1 VTTRIGIDIGG
12 TFTDAASVGA
22 DGVIRIGKQLTS
34 VAEEHRGAVQ
44 AARDTGLDTSPDAV
58 LAHGTTLVINAL
70 LERHVSRVALVTTK
84 GFADTHELAVDSR
97 PEPYCLNYRRDPVLV
112 PRELRF
118 EIDERLAANGE
129 VLRRPSEQ
137 DIQSLVDVIR
147 DAEPSAIAVAFIN
160 SYVDASNERLVGD
173 ALKAAFP
180 NVPVT
185 LSSDISQ
192 NPREYQRFTT
202 AAANASV
209 APLMRAY
216 LGKLNDAV
224 RDAGFS
230 GDLVVLDSNGGAQS
244 LDVAMEFPIRT
255 IESGPVAGA
264 LASLNLAVA
273 HGIDH
278 AVTFDMG
285 GTTAKS
291 CLIERGSFLSTDL
304 YWIGGYSRGFPTQI
318 PCIDIIEVGAGGG
331 SIAWLEDGSRLRVGP
346 RSAGSSPGP
355 ACYRRGGT
363 EPTVTDAN
371 LFCGRLPAAEISG
384 DLSLDREAAEEALQQ
399 LASRLGLEPLR
410 LSLGILQIAVL
421 SMAGAVRRQTLELG
435 YDPRDF
441 WLIAS
446 GGAGPMHACDVARE
460 VGIRHVAVPLHPGHL
475 SAIGMLSA
483 DLRFEG
489 TRAINQLLSE
499 LPPQALLEAMDEIR
513 TELMSALSG
522 VGASDSDVEFHYS
535 LLIRYVG
542 QEHTL
547 KISAPVEGIS
557 VPENFTEKFTEAF
570 VAEYKRR
577 FGHANPLAE
586 AEVVHLEL
594 VGRRSLPRPK
604 FQAGEYEAKIPHST
618 ELAYF
623 GLDETPVETSILD
636 RRSLSPGDRIAGP
649 TIVCEEGSTFVMPPG
664 TEAVVL
670 DDLTLLATVD

>member
-1 VTTRIGIDIGG
+1 MTTRIGIDIGG
-12 TFTDAASVGA
+12 TFTDAASVGP
-22 DGVIRIGKQLTS
+22 DGVVRIGKQLTS
-34 VAEEHRGAVQ
+34 AGEEHRGAVQ
-44 AARDTGLDTSPDAV
+44 AACDTGLDTNPDAV

-70 LERHVSRVALVTTK
+70 LERHVARVALVTTR
-84 GFADTHELAVDSR
+84 GFADTHELAIDSR
-97 PEPYCLNYRRDPVLV
+97 PEPYCLRYRRAPVLV
-112 PRELRF
+112 PQDMRF
-118 EIDERLAANGE
+118 EIDERLTANGAS
-129 VLRRPSEQ
+129 LRRPSNE
-137 DIQSLVDVIR
+137 DIQSLVDALSGVKP
-147 DAEPSAIAVAFIN
+147 AAIAVAFVN
-160 SYVDASNERLVGD
+160 SYVDPSNELLVGD

-180 NVPVT
+180 DVPVT

-192 NPREYQRFTT
+192 KPREYQRFTT

-216 LGKLNDAV
+216 LGKLNDSV
-224 RDAGFS
+224 RGAGFS

-244 LDVAMEFPIRT
+244 LDVAMEFPIRS

-291 CLIERGSFLSTDL
+291 CLIEHGRFFSTDL

-331 SIAWLEDGSRLRVGP
+331 SIAWLEDGARLRVGP
-346 RSAGSSPGP
+346 RSAGASPGP
-355 ACYRRGGT
+355 ACYGQGGT

-384 DLSLDREAAEEALQQ
+384 DLSLDKNAAEQSLQR
-399 LASRLGLEPLR
+399 LASEIGLEPLR
-410 LSLGILQIAVL
+410 LSLGVLQIAVL

-435 YDPRDF
+435 HDPRDF

-489 TRAINQLLSE
+489 TRAVDRLLSE
-499 LPPQALLEAMDEIR
+499 LSPQFLLEAMDGIR
-513 TELMSALSG
+513 GELMSALGG
-522 VGASDSDVEFHYS
+522 VGASESDVVFHYL

-547 KISAPVEGIS
+547 KIRAPVDGIE
-557 VPENFTEKFTEAF
+557 VPPDFREKFSEAF

-586 AEVVHLEL
+586 TEVVHLEL
-594 VGRRSLPRPK
+594 VGRRSLPRPQ
-604 FQAGEYEAKIPHST
+604 FLTGEYKPKIRKST
-618 ELAYF
+618 GLAYF
-623 GLDETPVETSILD
+623 GLDETAVETVVLD
-636 RRSLSPGDRIAGP
+636 RRSLSPGDRLAGP
-649 TIVCEEGSTFVMPPG
+649 SIVCEEGSTFVMPPG

-670 DDLTLLATVD
+670 EDLTLLATVE